1 MKLYQKINEIRA
13 RIKIAN
19 PKKSGKNTFANFDYY
34 ELADFLPLVIELEK
48 ELNLTSIFT
57 CYDNYAEL
65 KVVDVDS
72 GETEIFRV
80 PVREANMKG
89 TLEIQKAGAE
99 ITYSKRYAYLN
110 YLNLTENDQA
120 DKVDQKAVVEEKRT
134 KTERNII
141 LAEIEMLEGYFGLKQ
156 QILNFYKVKDFA
168 ELDDYKLK
176 KAHERLLQEVAK
188 NEKEQ

>member
-65 KVVDVDS
+65 KVVDTDS
-72 GETEIFRV
+72 GEVETFRV

-89 TLEIQKAGAE
+89 ALEIQKAGAE

-120 DKVDQKAVVEEKRT
+120 DKVNQKAVVEDKRT
-134 KTERNII
+134 DRNII
-141 LAEIEMLEGYFGLKQ
+141 LTEIEMLEDYSGLKQ
-156 QILNFYKVKDFA
+156 QILQFYKVNDFA
-168 ELDDYKLK
+168 ELDNNKLK
-176 KAHERLLQEVAK
+176 KARERLLQEVAK
-188 NEKEQ
+188 KVKE